1 MPDSPTRT
9 GKYLDAL
16 PAWARELSEK
26 YYSRSFA
33 VFVLYGNVRDL
44 VPLRT
49 PEGATSFV
57 SLEDFL
63 SRALFG
69 QRDLIL
75 HYDRGGLSFGN
86 STTQADF
93 RRALEGYDSF
103 HGTNYSQG
111 GLPRNPDAVLNLLDN
126 YLRLRIADGK
136 KIGLVID
143 FAETIA
149 PAGDVSSMSAEDRN
163 SLVILKR
170 WARNA
175 AFLDAD
181 VTICLISENQ
191 IELNQGIVQNPGV
204 ASIAIPL
211 PDDAERLEFIR
222 AQLKSRELPSG
233 SEVNDESLAKLGA
246 GLKRVQ
252 LQGLISHA
260 VENKQPLTL
269 KFLSQKKKDL
279 IEAESGGLL
288 EFVQS
293 RFDLSFVA
301 GNDQAKRKLQD
312 AATAIRAGNTE
323 VLPMGYVIC
332 GPVGTGKT
340 FITTCFAGEVGIPAV
355 TLKNFRSMWQGVTE
369 GNLERVL
376 TLLKAMS
383 PIAVIVDEAD
393 AQLGDRSNS
402 GDSGVGN
409 RVFAQIA
416 QFMGNTEYR
425 GKVIWFLL
433 TCRPDLLPVDL
444 KRQGRAEEHIALF
457 YPETPE
463 ERLALLRA
471 MQRKIGMKAFPED
484 IEKFFLNR
492 AGGLSGA
499 DIEAVLV
506 RSHMR
511 SSLQNK
517 AVVDAQDL
525 EAALEDFIPPYYP
538 TEIDLQNMVAV
549 LECTSKSLLPKQYR
563 DLERAE
569 LIRRTNELLAAS
581 RRMSDN

>member
-1 MPDSPTRT
+1 MPANSSRSE
-9 GKYLDAL
+9 KYLDAL

-33 VFVLYGNVRDL
+33 LFVLYGNVRDL
-44 VPLRT
+44 VPLRREET
-49 PEGATSFV
+49 TDFV
-57 SLEDFL
+57 PLDEFL
-63 SRALFG
+63 FGALFG
-69 QRDLIL
+69 QRDIVL
-75 HYDRGGLSFGN
+75 HYDRGGLSFG
-86 STTQADF
+86 SAGSQTDF

-103 HGTNYSQG
+103 HGTTYSQS
-111 GLPRNPDAVLNLLDN
+111 GLPRSPDGVLNLLDN

-149 PAGDVSSMSAEDRN
+149 PAGDISGMSAEDRN

-170 WARNA
+170 WARNS
-175 AFLDAD
+175 AFLNAD
-181 VTICLISENQ
+181 VTICLVSENQ
-191 IELNQGIVQNPGV
+191 IELNQGIVQHPGV
-204 ASIAIPL
+204 SSIGIPL
-211 PDDAERLEFIR
+211 PEYADRLEFIH
-222 AQLKSRELPSG
+222 AQLKAQELPAG

-252 LQGLISHA
+252 LQSLISHA

-269 KFLSQKKKDL
+269 KFLSERKRDL

-288 EFVQS
+288 EFIQS

-312 AATAIRAGNTE
+312 AAAAIRAGNTD

-376 TLLKAMS
+376 SLLKAMS

-416 QFMGNTEYR
+416 QFMGNTEFR

-457 YPETPE
+457 YPDTPE

-471 MQRKIGMKAFPED
+471 MLRKVGMKSFPAD
-484 IEKFFLNR
+484 VEKFFLDR
-492 AGGLSGA
+492 ASNLSGA

-517 AVVDAQDL
+517 STVDTEDLKAV
-525 EAALEDFIPPYYP
+525 LEDFIPPYYP
-538 TEIDLQNMVAV
+538 TEIDLQNLVAV

-563 DLERAE
+563 DIERSE
-569 LIRRTNELLAAS
+569 LIRRANELLALS
-581 RRMSDN
+581 RPTS

>member
-1 MPDSPTRT
+1 MPVSAPQPES
-9 GKYLDAL
+9 YLGGL
-16 PAWARELSEK
+16 PAWARDLSEK

-33 VFVLYGNVRDL
+33 LFVLYGNVRDL
-44 VPLRT
+44 VPLHRQ
-49 PEGATSFV
+49 GATDFV
-57 SLEDFL
+57 ALDEFL
-63 SRALFG
+63 SGALFG
-69 QRDLIL
+69 QRDIVL
-75 HYDRGGLSFGN
+75 HYDRGGLSFG
-86 STTQADF
+86 SPESQSDF
-93 RRALEGYDSF
+93 RRGLEGYDSF

-170 WARNA
+170 WARNP
-175 AFLDAD
+175 AFLNAD
-181 VTICLISENQ
+181 ITICLISENQ
-191 IELNQGIVQNPGV
+191 IELNQGIVQHPGV
-204 ASIAIPL
+204 ASIGVSL
-211 PDDAERLEFIR
+211 PDYAERLEFIR
-222 AQLKSRELPSG
+222 AILKVQGLPAG
-233 SEVNDESLAKLGA
+233 SEVSDESLANLGA

-252 LQGLISHA
+252 LQSLIAHA
-260 VENKQPLTL
+260 VQNRQPLTMKL
-269 KFLSQKKKDL
+269 LSERKKEL

-312 AATAIRAGNTE
+312 AAAAIRAGNTD

-376 TLLKAMS
+376 SLLQAMS

-393 AQLGDRSNS
+393 AQLGDRSSS
-402 GDSGVGN
+402 GDSGVSN

-416 QFMGNTEYR
+416 QFMGNTELR

-457 YPETPE
+457 YPDTPE
-463 ERLALLRA
+463 ERVALLRA
-471 MQRKIGMKAFPED
+471 MQRKAGMAPFPADVE
-484 IEKFFLNR
+484 EYFVQQ
-492 AGGLSGA
+492 AGSLSGA

-511 SSLQNK
+511 SSLQK
-517 AVVDAQDL
+517 KSAVDADDL
-525 EAALEDFIPPYYP
+525 KAALEDFIPPYYP
-538 TEIDLQNMVAV
+538 TEIDLQNLVAV
-549 LECTSKSLLPKQYR
+549 LECTSRSLLPKQYR
-563 DLERAE
+563 DVERNE
-569 LIRRTNELLAAS
+569 LIRRTNELLALS
-581 RRMSDN
+581 RLGSEG

>member
-1 MPDSPTRT
+1 MPASSPKSET
-9 GKYLDAL
+9 YLDAL
-16 PAWARELSEK
+16 PVWARELSEK

-33 VFVLYGNVRDL
+33 VFLLSGNVRDS
-44 VPLRT
+44 VPLRQ
-49 PEGATSFV
+49 EGSVEF
-57 SLEDFL
+57 LPIEEFL
-63 SRALFG
+63 SKALFG
-69 QRDLIL
+69 RRDLIL
-75 HYDRGGLSFGN
+75 HYDRGGLSFG
-86 STTQADF
+86 SADSQADF

-103 HGTNYSQG
+103 HGTNYAQG
-111 GLPRNPDAVLNLLDN
+111 GVPRSPDAVLNLLDN

-143 FAETIA
+143 FAETIV

-170 WARNA
+170 WARNPS
-175 AFLDAD
+175 FLDAD

-191 IELNQGIVQNPGV
+191 IEVNQSIVQHPGV
-204 ASIAIPL
+204 SSILIPL
-211 PDDAERLEFIR
+211 PDYPERLDFIR
-222 AQLKSRELPSG
+222 AQLNTRPLPAG
-233 SEVNDESLAKLGA
+233 SEITDGSLAKLGA

-252 LQGLISHA
+252 LQSLIAHA
-260 VENKQPLTL
+260 VENRLPLTM
-269 KFLSQKKKDL
+269 KTISERKKEL

-293 RFDLSFVA
+293 RYDLSFVA

-312 AATAIRAGNTE
+312 AAAAIRAGNTD

-340 FITTCFAGEVGIPAV
+340 FITTCFAAEVGIPAV

-376 TLLKAMS
+376 NLLKAMC

-402 GDSGVGN
+402 GDSGVSN

-416 QFMGNTEYR
+416 QFMGNTELR

-457 YPETPE
+457 YPDTTE

-471 MQRKIGMKAFPED
+471 MQRKIGMPAFNVD
-484 IEKFFLNR
+484 VEKFFLDHS
-492 AGGLSGA
+492 GSLSGA

-511 SSLQNK
+511 SSLQKK
-517 AVVDAQDL
+517 AAVDTDDL
-525 EAALEDFIPPYYP
+525 KAALEDFIPPYYP
-538 TEIDLQNMVAV
+538 TEIDLQNVVAV

-563 DLERAE
+563 DVERSE
-569 LIRRTNELLAAS
+569 LIRRANELLALS
-581 RRMSDN
+581 RTTSEG

>member
-1 MPDSPTRT
+1 MPVSAPQS
-9 GKYLDAL
+9 KSYLDAL

-33 VFVLYGNVRDL
+33 LFVLYGNVRDL
-44 VPLRT
+44 VPLRRQD
-49 PEGATSFV
+49 ATDFV
-57 SLEDFL
+57 PLDEFL
-63 SRALFG
+63 FGALFG
-69 QRDLIL
+69 QRDLVL
-75 HYDRGGLSFGN
+75 HYDRGGLSFG
-86 STTQADF
+86 SPESQGDF

-103 HGTNYSQG
+103 HGTSYSQG

-126 YLRLRIADGK
+126 YLRLRIADGR

-170 WARNA
+170 WARNP
-175 AFLDAD
+175 AFLNAD
-181 VTICLISENQ
+181 ITICLISENQ
-191 IELNQGIVQNPGV
+191 IELNQGIVQHPGV
-204 ASIAIPL
+204 ASLGVPL
-211 PDDAERLEFIR
+211 PDYAERLDFIR
-222 AQLKSRELPSG
+222 AQLKTQGLPAA

-252 LQGLISHA
+252 LQSLISHA
-260 VENKQPLTL
+260 VQNRQPLTL
-269 KFLSQKKKDL
+269 KFLSERKKEL

-312 AATAIRAGNTE
+312 AAAAVHAGNTD

-376 TLLKAMS
+376 SLLKAMS

-393 AQLGDRSNS
+393 AQLGDRSSS
-402 GDSGVGN
+402 GDSGVSN

-416 QFMGNTEYR
+416 QFMGNTELR

-457 YPETPE
+457 YPDTTE
-463 ERLALLRA
+463 ERVALLRA
-471 MQRKIGMKAFPED
+471 MQRKAGMAPFPED
-484 IEKFFLNR
+484 IEKFFIEH
-492 AGGLSGA
+492 AGSLSGA

-517 AVVDAQDL
+517 STVDADDL
-525 EAALEDFIPPYYP
+525 KAALEDFIPPYYP
-538 TEIDLQNMVAV
+538 TEIDLQNLVAV
-549 LECTSKSLLPKQYR
+549 LECTSRSLLPKKYR
-563 DLERAE
+563 DVERNE
-569 LIRRTNELLAAS
+569 LIRRTNELIAVS
-581 RRMSDN
+581 RIAPEG

>member
-1 MPDSPTRT
+1 MPDSPTKT

-49 PEGATSFV
+49 QDGASSFV

-103 HGTNYSQG
+103 HGTNFSQG

-222 AQLKSRELPSG
+222 AQLKSRELPAG

-279 IEAESGGLL
+279 IESESGGLL

-312 AATAIRAGNTE
+312 AASAIRAGNTE

-471 MQRKIGMKAFPED
+471 MQRKIGLKAFPED

-506 RSHMR
+506 RSQMR

-549 LECTSKSLLPKQYR
+549 MECTSKSLLPKQYR
-563 DLERAE
+563 DMERAE

-581 RRMSDN
+581 RRVSEN